1 MSGGGTRRSRKDR
14 SKNKTGRNAITPH
27 IISGMKMLGDAGV
40 SPNVRMIPGSDT
52 ISLELN
58 VKGMTEPNK
67 DFKDGPNTA
76 SQTEDSQT

>member
-1 MSGGGTRRSRKDR
+1 
-14 SKNKTGRNAITPH
+14 
-27 IISGMKMLGDAGV
+27 MKMLGDVGV